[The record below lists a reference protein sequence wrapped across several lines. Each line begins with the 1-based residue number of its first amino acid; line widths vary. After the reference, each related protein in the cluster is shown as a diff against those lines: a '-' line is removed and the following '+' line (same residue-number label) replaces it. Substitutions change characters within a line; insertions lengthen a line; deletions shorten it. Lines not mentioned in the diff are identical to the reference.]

1 MPARSA
7 RPSPALVVASL
18 ALAVALGG
26 TAFAAP
32 LRNLVA
38 SINGAT
44 IQDHSIAGVKLKN
57 DTVTGKQVKESS
69 LGTVPNATTVGGFT
83 VREIFYAPPHNT
95 ATQKT
100 ILQLGGLVLKASCA
114 NGDLEVVMT
123 STVNHA
129 HLASEMW
136 NSAGGGGADGL
147 HHSDFGPTSAIHL
160 ESLGDGNPW
169 GETSFTYTRANGTI
183 VNGQVSFD
191 SSDL

>member
-69 LGTVPNATTVGGFT
+69 LGTVPNAGTVGGVT
-83 VREIFYAPPHNT
+83 VRKIFYAP
-95 ATQKT
+95 
-100 ILQLGGLVLKASCA
+100 
-114 NGDLEVVMT
+114 
-123 STVNHA
+123 
-129 HLASEMW
+129 
-136 NSAGGGGADGL
+136 
-147 HHSDFGPTSAIHL
+147 
-160 ESLGDGNPW
+160 
-169 GETSFTYTRANGTI
+169 
-183 VNGQVSFD
+183 
-191 SSDL
+191 